1 MTDATAIGTRTSA
14 TLARL
19 GAATLGE
26 SGGVPLD
33 RSLRPVWPGA
43 ALAAPCFAVQC
54 AAGDNLAVH
63 VAVAAAPPGHVL
75 AVEVPDDREHGFWG
89 EVLTVAALSRQL
101 AGLVIDACTRDTA
114 ALEARCFP
122 VFSTGLAL
130 PGAAKVGPGAVGG
143 SATVGGVIVQ
153 TGDWLVADVDG
164 IVAIAATEVEAVL
177 EAGEARE
184 AKEATMFDTMSAGAT
199 TIELLGLD
207 TGPITRHD

>member
-1 MTDATAIGTRTSA
+1 MVDATAAGTRTAA
-14 TLARL
+14 TLGRL

-26 SGGVPLD
+26 SGGRPLD
-33 RSLRPVWPGA
+33 RALRPVWPGA
-43 ALAAPCFAVQC
+43 AVAAPCFAVQC

-75 AVEVPDDREHGFWG
+75 AVEVPGDREHGFWG
-89 EVLTVAALSRQL
+89 EVLTVAAQSRHL
-101 AGLVIDACTRDTA
+101 AGLIIDACTRDTD
-114 ALEARCFP
+114 ALEARRFA
-122 VFSTGLAL
+122 VFSLGIAL
-130 PGAAKVGPGAVGG
+130 PGAAKTGHGTVGG
-143 SATVGGVIVQ
+143 SATVGGVTVE

-164 IVAIAATEVEAVL
+164 IVAIAAADVEAVL

-184 AKEATMFDTMSAGAT
+184 AKEATMFDAMSAGAT